1 VLSIAPYAKAVTAFV
16 STAATTLVA
25 SLLVGSDGGAA
36 ITTTEW
42 ITIAATSIVA
52 TLAVFSVPNKPAPI
66 DQA

>member
-1 VLSIAPYAKAVTAFV
+1 VSVSIAPYAKAVTAFV

-36 ITTTEW
+36 ITATEW
-42 ITIAATSIVA
+42 ITVAATTLVA
-52 TLAVFSVPNKPAPI
+52 SLAVFTVPNKPPG